1 MIRRLSKLLSNRKN
15 GSTAKDFNQLIANQK
30 WTAARKFLRKRTS
43 SSTVEDS
50 ILHKAIHADAPLS
63 VICEI
68 ILHQPDALFFVNEL
82 GQLPLHV
89 AAYCGLNQDVIEAL
103 SRSYPQ
109 AAMEVDEDGRTPFHL
124 ACLQGH
130 VNEYILE
137 TYLEFHPSVLSTE
150 DYNEETPLEC
160 YISGDNK
167 AEASIISILQ
177 DFTGHSNKIIKHY
190 ESFSDDSSMA
200 ATDRMSLSS
209 FTDARY

>member
-1 MIRRLSKLLSNRKN
+1 MIRRLSKRLSNQKN
-15 GSTAKDFNQLIANQK
+15 ANDLNQLIANQK
-30 WTAARKFLRKRTS
+30 WKAARKFLRNQTS

-50 ILHKAIHADAPLS
+50 ILHKAIHADAPLK

-68 ILHQPDALFFVNEL
+68 IIQQPDALFYANEL

-89 AAYCGLNQDVIEAL
+89 AAYCGLKQDVIEAL

-130 VNEYILE
+130 VNERILE

-167 AEASIISILQ
+167 AEASVMSMLQ

-190 ESFSDDSSMA
+190 ESCSDDSSMA